1 LDTEVLD
8 VYIGRKVKEY
18 RTKKNLTQKELGKKI
33 GVGHTTVSA
42 YEKGTIT
49 LNMNTLFAI
58 GEALDIKVD
67 DLFPERTT
75 VEPSLEKTKDMYTKN
90 LEAKELHFLQKL
102 IDKTAAMSDEERA
115 KFLESIKFTVD
126 YYDKMNESD

>member
-1 LDTEVLD
+1 METEVLD
-8 VYIGRKVKEY
+8 VYIGRKIKEY

-75 VEPSLEKTKDMYTKN
+75 DEPSLEKTKDMYTKN

>member
-1 LDTEVLD
+1 METAILD
-8 VYIGRKVKEY
+8 VYIGGKIKEF
-18 RTKKNLTQKELGKKI
+18 RNKKGLTQKELGKII

-67 DLFPERTT
+67 DLFPDRKTE
-75 VEPSLEKTKDMYTKN
+75 EPYLQRTKDMYSKN
-90 LEAKELHFLQKL
+90 LDAKDLNFLQQL
-102 IDKTAAMSDEERA
+102 MEKTAAMNEDER
-115 KFLESIKFTVD
+115 KRFLDSLEFAMAYHDNMK
-126 YYDKMNESD
+126 NNN